1 MQRAIV
7 AGCLSAAFAVALSA
21 QAPAQQ
27 PPSSSAGTSGSTAGA
42 QQTTES
48 GQRGMRPMTLT
59 GCLKAGDTAG
69 TYELTNVEMTG
80 RRGGATS
87 TTGET
92 AGGATSTTGGEQ
104 GGGRMGGMRT
114 VMLNAGSDVNLAPHV
129 GHKIEV
135 TGTMSGGRR
144 GGGASSSTTTGSAT
158 STTGSTGEG
167 QGAGSGMGAGQG
179 RGTRTMSVTSVKMI
193 SETCQ

>member
-7 AGCLSAAFAVALSA
+7 AACLSAAFAVALTA

-27 PPSSSAGTSGSTAGA
+27 PPASGAGTSGSTAGA
-42 QQTTES
+42 QES
-48 GQRGMRPMTLT
+48 QSSQRGMRPMTMT

-92 AGGATSTTGGEQ
+92 GGSATSTTGEQ
-104 GGGRMGGMRT
+104 GRMGGMRT

-135 TGTMSGGRR
+135 TGTMGGGRR
-144 GGGASSSTTTGSAT
+144 GSGASSSTTTGSSTA
-158 STTGSTGEG
+158 TTGAAAEG
-167 QGAGSGMGAGQG
+167 QGAGSGMGAG
-179 RGTRTMSVTSVKMI
+179 RGTRTVNVTSVKMI

>member
-7 AGCLSAAFAVALSA
+7 AACLSAAFAVTLTA

-27 PPSSSAGTSGSTAGA
+27 PTTGAGSSGSTAGA
-42 QQTTES
+42 QESSQT
-48 GQRGMRPMTLT
+48 GQRGGRSMTLS

-69 TYELTNVEMTG
+69 TYQLTNAEMTS
-80 RRGGATS
+80 GGKTG

-92 AGGATSTTGGEQ
+92 AGGAASTTGSEQ
-104 GGGRMGGMRT
+104 SGSRMGGMRT
-114 VMLNAGSDVNLAPHV
+114 VMLNPASSVNLAPHV

-135 TGTMSGGRR
+135 TGTMTGGRR
-144 GGGASSSTTTGSAT
+144 SGGASSSTATTGSST
-158 STTGSTGEG
+158 SAGSTAAGESG
-167 QGAGSGMGAGQG
+167 TAGAQG
-179 RGTRTMSVTSVKMI
+179 RGGTRTMNVTSMKMV